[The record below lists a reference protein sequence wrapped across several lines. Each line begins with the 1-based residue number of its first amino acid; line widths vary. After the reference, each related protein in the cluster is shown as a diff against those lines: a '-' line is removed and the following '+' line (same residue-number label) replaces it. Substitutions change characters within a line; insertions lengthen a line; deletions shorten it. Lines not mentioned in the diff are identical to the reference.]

1 MAEGTRDA
9 LGRNNDVREDK
20 RTAYTGTMGGP
31 SGEGGLV
38 ALGPRLAEL
47 KRWVAW
53 DAGISVH
60 SAVCV
65 VNGKATVATH
75 NAPYADALG
84 HPARPAGGRH
94 PYRAGAQGRG
104 RRVARQGRRGSAD
117 GPANARMYF

>member
-1 MAEGTRDA
+1 MHPYRPMADE
-9 LGRNNDVREDK
+9 K
-20 RTAYTGTMGGP
+20 RTTYTSIIGGP
-31 SGEGGLV
+31 LRKGGPV
-38 ALGPRLAEL
+38 ALSPRLAEL

-94 PYRAGAQGRG
+94 PYRAGAQGQG
-104 RRVARQGRRGSAD
+104 RRAARQGRRGVAD

>member
-1 MAEGTRDA
+1 MHPDGPITD
-9 LGRNNDVREDK
+9 GK
-20 RTAYTGTMGGP
+20 RTTYTGTLGGP
-31 SGEGGLV
+31 LGEGGLV